1 MFFFSR
7 WLPEGGFEV
16 SLRAARRYKMP
27 LLANQFSKNDSV
39 VVKMFN
45 IRKKTDELHW
55 MQLIICQMWEY
66 PRYRFQWR
74 WLKNARE
81 IVKQKNAERRK
92 TKIAQHRKWDRV
104 TVATQATRATTVKS
118 NEEQPRKIVLKLMRW
133 KSFVAC
139 VCKCKT
145 ALSEAA
151 VTDVHTQQLHVHSN
165 EHKIDKWRWKWVAQI
180 GRLFWRN
187 DAEWLCIV

>member
-1 MFFFSR
+1 MFFFFSLTAGR
-7 WLPEGGFEV
+7 RFRGKFESGTEIQDAV
-16 SLRAARRYKMP
+16 I
-27 LLANQFSKNDSV
+27 SKSIQQEWFCCGQNVQYS
-39 VVKMFN
+39 
-45 IRKKTDELHW
+45 KKTDELHW

-74 WLKNARE
+74 WMKNARE
-81 IVKQKNAERRK
+81 IVEQKNAERRK